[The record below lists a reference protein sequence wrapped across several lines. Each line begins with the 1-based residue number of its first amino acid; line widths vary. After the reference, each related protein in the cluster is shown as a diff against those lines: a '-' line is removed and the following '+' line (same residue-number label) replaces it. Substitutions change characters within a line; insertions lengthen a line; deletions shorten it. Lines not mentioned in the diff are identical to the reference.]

1 MFWPSIVD
9 SLLIVIVIA
18 SFFFFF
24 FQERGYKLANRPE
37 AGIANEKAKALESA
51 YFN

>member
-18 SFFFFF
+18 SFFFS